1 MVPHTPEATVL
12 QRGAE
17 AVQDSPRGGR
27 KRAEPGPKR
36 HVPIIRGCSPAAL
49 RPTFSWW
56 EGAGILQLFLARVPP
71 LAGEAEPM
79 PLRSLALSSQGAA
92 KWFVQPDTPGT
103 KAALRLETL
112 GAQQAG
118 WPAPITVALIW
129 PAAGRSLSL
138 GSGAALLWAPR
149 CQAGVQ
155 GAAWQSHMLADVA
168 LRNDSRAG

>member
-1 MVPHTPEATVL
+1 
-12 QRGAE
+12 
-17 AVQDSPRGGR
+17 
-27 KRAEPGPKR
+27 
-36 HVPIIRGCSPAAL
+36 
-49 RPTFSWW
+49 
-56 EGAGILQLFLARVPP
+56 
-71 LAGEAEPM
+71 M